1 MKIKSVIAGIMLC
14 LAVTSCIQNEAL
26 NVEAAIDGCS
36 GSDIQQCLIDP
47 NEFTVQLYASRAAD
61 PSKININFNLP
72 AGASIVPVQRFTED
86 GINTYNFKDENPRL
100 FKVTSEDG
108 AFSAIYTIRLWQTEM
123 PFTYD
128 FETLSSDNPYHKFT
142 EDNPS
147 SGTIIRRLELASG
160 NPGFELTKMAKAPDG
175 YPTVQVNGG
184 VDGGK
189 CVKLETKDTG
199 SFGSMVKM
207 YIAAGNLF
215 IGSFEVGQ
223 ALSGN
228 AMKATHFGFPFFYYP
243 LRLEG
248 WYKYKAGPTFSSKGK
263 PVEGR
268 KDECDIYGV
277 LYETDDNVQFLD
289 GSTSLNSP
297 NIVALARNIKE
308 LPETD
313 IWKQFNFKFE
323 PQNGKS
329 IDPDKLGKGIYKL
342 AIVFSSSVDGAKF
355 EGAVGSTLYIDK
367 VTIAHTSIRMN
378 MRINN
383 KPIN

>member
-1 MKIKSVIAGIMLC
+1 MKIKSVIAVIMLC

-367 VTIAHTSIRMN
+367 VTIAHTSN
-378 MRINN
+378 PDEYANQ
-383 KPIN
+383 

>member
-14 LAVTSCIQNEAL
+14 LAVTSCIQNKAL

-367 VTIAHTSIRMN
+367 VTIAHTSN
-378 MRINN
+378 PDEYANQ
-383 KPIN
+383 

>member
-263 PVEGR
+263 PVEGS

-355 EGAVGSTLYIDK
+355 GGAVGSTLYIDK
-367 VTIAHTSIRMN
+367 VTIAHTSN
-378 MRINN
+378 PDEYANQ
-383 KPIN
+383 

>member
-72 AGASIVPVQRFTED
+72 AGTSIVPVQRFTED

-367 VTIAHTSIRMN
+367 VTIAHTSN
-378 MRINN
+378 PDEYANQ
-383 KPIN
+383 

>member
-100 FKVTSEDG
+100 FKVTSEVG
-108 AFSAIYTIRLWQTEM
+108 AFSATYTIRLWQTEM

-367 VTIAHTSIRMN
+367 VTIAHTSN
-378 MRINN
+378 PDEYPANQ
-383 KPIN
+383 

>member
-268 KDECDIYGV
+268 DECDIYGV

-367 VTIAHTSIRMN
+367 VTIAHTSN
-378 MRINN
+378 PDEYANQ
-383 KPIN
+383 

>member
-108 AFSAIYTIRLWQTEM
+108 AFSATYTIRLWQTEM

-175 YPTVQVNGG
+175 YRTVQVNGG

-367 VTIAHTSIRMN
+367 VTIAHTSN
-378 MRINN
+378 PDEYPANQ
-383 KPIN
+383 

>member
-248 WYKYKAGPTFSSKGK
+248 WYKYKAGPTFSPKGK

-367 VTIAHTSIRMN
+367 VTIAHTSN
-378 MRINN
+378 PDEYANQ
-383 KPIN
+383 

>member
-108 AFSAIYTIRLWQTEM
+108 AFSATYTIRLWQTEM

-189 CVKLETKDTG
+189 CVKMETKDTG

-367 VTIAHTSIRMN
+367 VTIAHTSN
-378 MRINN
+378 PDEYPANQ
-383 KPIN
+383 

>member
-108 AFSAIYTIRLWQTEM
+108 AFSATYTIRLWQTEM

-147 SGTIIRRLELASG
+147 SGSIIRRLELASG

-367 VTIAHTSIRMN
+367 VTIAHTSN
-378 MRINN
+378 PDEYPANQ
-383 KPIN
+383 

>member
-108 AFSAIYTIRLWQTEM
+108 AFSATYTIRLWQTEM

-367 VTIAHTSIRMN
+367 VTIAHTFN
-378 MRINN
+378 PDEYPANQ
-383 KPIN
+383 

>member
-108 AFSAIYTIRLWQTEM
+108 AFSATYTIRLWQTEM

-342 AIVFSSSVDGAKF
+342 AIVFSSSVNGAKF

-367 VTIAHTSIRMN
+367 VTIAHTSN
-378 MRINN
+378 PDEYANQ
-383 KPIN
+383 

>member
-36 GSDIQQCLIDP
+36 VSDIQQCLNDP

-367 VTIAHTSIRMN
+367 VTIAHTSN
-378 MRINN
+378 PDEYANQ
-383 KPIN
+383 

>member
-248 WYKYKAGPTFSSKGK
+248 WYKYKAGPTYSSKGK

-367 VTIAHTSIRMN
+367 VTIAHTSN
-378 MRINN
+378 PDEYANQ
-383 KPIN
+383 

>member
-248 WYKYKAGPTFSSKGK
+248 WYKYKAGPTFSSKEK

-367 VTIAHTSIRMN
+367 VTIAHTSN
-378 MRINN
+378 PDEYANQ
-383 KPIN
+383 

>member
-26 NVEAAIDGCS
+26 NVEAAIYGCS

-367 VTIAHTSIRMN
+367 VTIAHTSN
-378 MRINN
+378 PDEYANQ
-383 KPIN
+383 

>member
-1 MKIKSVIAGIMLC
+1 
-14 LAVTSCIQNEAL
+14 
-26 NVEAAIDGCS
+26 
-36 GSDIQQCLIDP
+36 
-47 NEFTVQLYASRAAD
+47 
-61 PSKININFNLP
+61 
-72 AGASIVPVQRFTED
+72 
-86 GINTYNFKDENPRL
+86 
-100 FKVTSEDG
+100 
-108 AFSAIYTIRLWQTEM
+108 M

-297 NIVALARNIKE
+297 NIVALAQNIKE

-367 VTIAHTSIRMN
+367 VTIAHTSN
-378 MRINN
+378 PDEYANQ
-383 KPIN
+383 

>member
-108 AFSAIYTIRLWQTEM
+108 AFSATYTIRLWQTEM

-147 SGTIIRRLELASG
+147 SGPIIRRLELASG

-367 VTIAHTSIRMN
+367 VTIAHTSN
-378 MRINN
+378 PDEYPANQ
-383 KPIN
+383 

>member
-108 AFSAIYTIRLWQTEM
+108 AFSATYTIRLWQTEM

-189 CVKLETKDTG
+189 CMKLETKDTG

-367 VTIAHTSIRMN
+367 VTIAHTSN
-378 MRINN
+378 PDEYPANQ
-383 KPIN
+383 

>member
-108 AFSAIYTIRLWQTEM
+108 AFSATYTIRLWQTEM

-277 LYETDDNVQFLD
+277 LYETDDKVQFLD

-367 VTIAHTSIRMN
+367 VTIAHTSN
-378 MRINN
+378 PDEYPANQ
-383 KPIN
+383 

>member
-108 AFSAIYTIRLWQTEM
+108 AFSATYTIRLWQTEM

-248 WYKYKAGPTFSSKGK
+248 WYKYKAGPTFSSKGN

-367 VTIAHTSIRMN
+367 VTIAHTSN
-378 MRINN
+378 PDEYPANQ
-383 KPIN
+383 

>member
-72 AGASIVPVQRFTED
+72 VGASIVPVQRFTED

-108 AFSAIYTIRLWQTEM
+108 AFSATYTIRLWQTEM

-367 VTIAHTSIRMN
+367 VTIAHTSN
-378 MRINN
+378 PDEYANQ
-383 KPIN
+383 

>member
-355 EGAVGSTLYIDK
+355 EGAVGCLSNLFIK
-367 VTIAHTSIRMN
+367 FH
-378 MRINN
+378 RISN
-383 KPIN
+383 IM

>member
-61 PSKININFNLP
+61 PSKININFDLP
-72 AGASIVPVQRFTED
+72 TGASIKPVQQLTGDEA
-86 GINTYNFKDENPRL
+86 NVYNFKDENPRE

-367 VTIAHTSIRMN
+367 VTIAHTSN
-378 MRINN
+378 PDEYANQ
-383 KPIN
+383 

>member
-108 AFSAIYTIRLWQTEM
+108 AFSATYTIRLWQTEM

-297 NIVALARNIKE
+297 NIVALTRNIKE

-367 VTIAHTSIRMN
+367 VTIAHTSN
-378 MRINN
+378 PDEYPANQ
-383 KPIN
+383 

>member
-313 IWKQFNFKFE
+313 IWKQFNFNFE

-367 VTIAHTSIRMN
+367 VTIAHTSN
-378 MRINN
+378 PDEYANQ
-383 KPIN
+383 

>member
-355 EGAVGSTLYIDK
+355 EGTVGSTLYIDK
-367 VTIAHTSIRMN
+367 VTIAHTSN
-378 MRINN
+378 PDEYANQ
-383 KPIN
+383 

>member
-72 AGASIVPVQRFTED
+72 AGASIVPVQRFTEN

-108 AFSAIYTIRLWQTEM
+108 AFSATYTIRLWQTEM

-289 GSTSLNSP
+289 GPTSLNSP

-367 VTIAHTSIRMN
+367 VTIAHTSN
-378 MRINN
+378 PDEYPANQ
-383 KPIN
+383 

>member
-108 AFSAIYTIRLWQTEM
+108 AFSATYTIRLWQTEM

-263 PVEGR
+263 PVEER

-323 PQNGKS
+323 PRNGKS

-342 AIVFSSSVDGAKF
+342 AIVFSSSVEGAKF

-367 VTIAHTSIRMN
+367 VTIAHTSN
-378 MRINN
+378 PDEYPANQ
-383 KPIN
+383 

>member
-26 NVEAAIDGCS
+26 NVEAAIDGS
-36 GSDIQQCLIDP
+36 SVSEIQQCLIDP

-367 VTIAHTSIRMN
+367 VTIAHTSN
-378 MRINN
+378 PDEYANQ
-383 KPIN
+383 

>member
-108 AFSAIYTIRLWQTEM
+108 AFSATYTIRLWQTEM

-147 SGTIIRRLELASG
+147 SDTIIRRLELASG

-367 VTIAHTSIRMN
+367 VTIAHTSN
-378 MRINN
+378 PDEYPANQ
-383 KPIN
+383 

>member
-108 AFSAIYTIRLWQTEM
+108 AFSAIFTIRLWQTEM

-367 VTIAHTSIRMN
+367 VTIAHTSN
-378 MRINN
+378 PDEYANQ
-383 KPIN
+383 

>member
-108 AFSAIYTIRLWQTEM
+108 AFSATYTIRLWQTEM

-329 IDPDKLGKGIYKL
+329 IDLDKLGKGIYKL

-367 VTIAHTSIRMN
+367 VTIAHTSN
-378 MRINN
+378 PDEYPANQ
-383 KPIN
+383 

>member
-108 AFSAIYTIRLWQTEM
+108 AFSATYTIRLWQTEM

-329 IDPDKLGKGIYKL
+329 IDPDKLRKGIYKL

-367 VTIAHTSIRMN
+367 VTIAHTSN
-378 MRINN
+378 PDEYPANQ
-383 KPIN
+383 

>member
-355 EGAVGSTLYIDK
+355 EGVVGSTLYIDK
-367 VTIAHTSIRMN
+367 VTIAHTSN
-378 MRINN
+378 PDEYANQ
-383 KPIN
+383 

>member
-108 AFSAIYTIRLWQTEM
+108 AFSATYTIRLWQTEM

-367 VTIAHTSIRMN
+367 VTIAHTSN
-378 MRINN
+378 
-383 KPIN
+383 PD

>member
-1 MKIKSVIAGIMLC
+1 MKIKSVIAGMMLC

-367 VTIAHTSIRMN
+367 VTIAHTSN
-378 MRINN
+378 PDEYANQ
-383 KPIN
+383 